1 MASVVACLFLLC
13 TLFIDRL
20 GSATDTIK
28 RDKFLKD
35 GETLVSNGGN
45 YALGFFSPGNS
56 KQRYV
61 GIWYEKVP
69 EQTVVWVANR
79 DDPINGYSSGVA
91 KVDGRGNL
99 GIFNGEASNPVWS
112 TNVSV
117 PISDRIS
124 SLHISSWNE
133 DWFEFETGN
142 KLVFEGMETGD
153 FSFEMGLPGSPEL
166 FIIEKASRKIWRTGP
181 WNGQAWNG
189 VPGMRP
195 NPIVNHSLVND
206 PNEIYTTYTV
216 SNTSVFSRVMLDYL
230 GFVRRKTWVDSTGWN
245 TIRSYPDDTC
255 DNYGK
260 CGAFGKCNSKYSPIC
275 SCLPGFKFKSS
286 SDTYAL
292 EGSQS
297 CERKREL
304 LCGKGDG
311 FLKLEK
317 MKLPDTSNARV
328 DMNVDGS
335 GCLVW
340 FGTLSDAREF
350 PEWGQDMFIRVDAIE
365 LKDSMKDSK
374 GSFTKKKV
382 VLLCV
387 LIVVGLLILTCAF
400 CCFFKN
406 AKRSGLMHRE
416 KIPKQLHNLAFSE
429 TNEETN
435 AKFELPV
442 FDFDSMIVATENF
455 SPANMLGTGGFG
467 SVYKGKLL
475 DGREIAVKRLSR
487 HSGQGVNEFKN
498 EVVLIT
504 KLQHRNLV
512 QILGCCVEEEE
523 KIGYMSPEY
532 AMDGLFSIKSD
543 IFSFGVLL
551 LEIISGKKNSGF
563 YHKDPSMNL
572 IKHAWELWKEGRP
585 MELLDPSMGSSFPEQ
600 EVAKFIQVGILS
612 VQEDANDRPTMS
624 SIIFM
629 LGNETTIP
637 IPKQPAFVLTSK
649 VDHHQSS
656 NSTTGTGSCS
666 VNEMSTTIVEGR

>member
-20 GSATDTIK
+20 RSVTDTIK
-28 RDKFLKD
+28 RDKFLRD

-45 YALGFFSPGNS
+45 YVLGIFSPGNS
-56 KQRYV
+56 KQRYF

-69 EQTVVWVANR
+69 EQTGVWVANR

-91 KVDGRGNL
+91 KVDERGNL
-99 GIFNGEASNPVWS
+99 GIFNGEASNPVC
-112 TNVSV
+112 
-117 PISDRIS
+117 
-124 SLHISSWNE
+124 
-133 DWFEFETGN
+133 
-142 KLVFEGMETGD
+142 
-153 FSFEMGLPGSPEL
+153 FEMGIPGSPEL
-166 FIIEKASRKIWRTGP
+166 FIIKKASRKIWRTGP
-181 WNGQAWNG
+181 WNGQAWNS

-195 NPIVNHSLVND
+195 NPIVNRSLVND
-206 PNEIYTTYTV
+206 PNVICTTYTV

-230 GFVRRKTWVDSTGWN
+230 GFVRRKTWVDNTGWN
-245 TIRSYPDDTC
+245 TLRSYPDDFFFDKLEAILLYTHQFS
-255 DNYGK
+255 N
-260 CGAFGKCNSKYSPIC
+260 
-275 SCLPGFKFKSS
+275 PGHFTSTTHTKPLGHPNGCFKFKSS

-297 CERKREL
+297 CGRKRQL

-328 DMNVDGS
+328 DMSLGIKDCEIECRNNCSCIGYASADVDGS

-350 PEWGQDMFIRVDAIE
+350 SEWGQDMFIRVDAIE
-365 LKDSMKDSK
+365 LKDSIKDSK
-374 GSFTKKKV
+374 GSFTKKKM
-382 VLLCV
+382 VLLCA
-387 LIVVGLLILTCAF
+387 LIVASLLILTCAF

-416 KIPKQLHNLAFSE
+416 EIPKQLHNLAFSE

-435 AKFELPV
+435 AKFELQV

-455 SPANMLGTGGFG
+455 SPANMLGTCGFG
-467 SVYKGKLL
+467 SVCMGKLL

-498 EVVLIT
+498 EVVLIA

-523 KIGYMSPEY
+523 KMLVYEYMPNNSL
-532 AMDGLFSIKSD
+532 DFLLFDRTRSKLLDWRMRRD
-543 IFSFGVLL
+543 IILGIAKGVLYL
-551 LEIISGKKNSGF
+551 
-563 YHKDPSMNL
+563 
-572 IKHAWELWKEGRP
+572 
-585 MELLDPSMGSSFPEQ
+585 
-600 EVAKFIQVGILS
+600 
-612 VQEDANDRPTMS
+612 
-624 SIIFM
+624 
-629 LGNETTIP
+629 
-637 IPKQPAFVLTSK
+637 
-649 VDHHQSS
+649 HQD
-656 NSTTGTGSCS
+656 
-666 VNEMSTTIVEGR
+666 

>member
-1 MASVVACLFLLC
+1 
-13 TLFIDRL
+13 
-20 GSATDTIK
+20 
-28 RDKFLKD
+28 
-35 GETLVSNGGN
+35 
-45 YALGFFSPGNS
+45 
-56 KQRYV
+56 
-61 GIWYEKVP
+61 
-69 EQTVVWVANR
+69 
-79 DDPINGYSSGVA
+79 
-91 KVDGRGNL
+91 
-99 GIFNGEASNPVWS
+99 
-112 TNVSV
+112 
-117 PISDRIS
+117 
-124 SLHISSWNE
+124 
-133 DWFEFETGN
+133 
-142 KLVFEGMETGD
+142 
-153 FSFEMGLPGSPEL
+153 MGLPGSPEL
-166 FIIEKASRKIWRTGP
+166 FIIKKASRKIWRTGP

-216 SNTSVFSRVMLDYL
+216 SNTSVFSRVKLDYL

-260 CGAFGKCNSKYSPIC
+260 CGAFGRCNSNYSPIC

-292 EGSQS
+292 EWSQS
-297 CERKREL
+297 CGRKRQL

-328 DMNVDGS
+328 DMSLGIKDCEIGCRNNCSCTGYASADVDGS

-382 VLLCV
+382 
-387 LIVVGLLILTCAF
+387 
-400 CCFFKN
+400 N

-442 FDFDSMIVATENF
+442 FYFDSMIVATENF

-467 SVYKGKLL
+467 SVYKGKSL

-498 EVVLIT
+498 EVVLIA

-512 QILGCCVEEEE
+512 QILGM
-523 KIGYMSPEY
+523 G
-532 AMDGLFSIKSD
+532 AMERGKAY
-543 IFSFGVLL
+543 GVNYLTL
-551 LEIISGKKNSGF
+551 QWGVHFLNKK
-563 YHKDPSMNL
+563 L
-572 IKHAWELWKEGRP
+572 R
-585 MELLDPSMGSSFPEQ
+585 
-600 EVAKFIQVGILS
+600 
-612 VQEDANDRPTMS
+612 R
-624 SIIFM
+624 
-629 LGNETTIP
+629 NETTIP

-656 NSTTGTGSCS
+656 SSTTGTGSCS